1 MLQVSSGTSYS
12 SRLWM
17 LKAYPGSKES
27 RWKTK
32 LPNDIKGN
40 EPSLDRDCGVCS
52 SQGDFWMCHSCL
64 TLLFS
69 ISFGI
74 YCCPIETGYRVCF
87 EADQS
92 FLSINS
98 TFLRDHFSFSKAP
111 NIKEHINKGL
121 EKVFSKC
128 LSMPFGSQLTL
139 KFWSEWS
146 WWKRII
152 FIVHL

>member
-1 MLQVSSGTSYS
+1 MLQLSSGTSYS

-17 LKAYPGSKES
+17 LEAYKGSKES

-32 LPNDIKGN
+32 LPNDIKWAILGQGLW
-40 EPSLDRDCGVCS
+40 SLQQPGRLLDVPL
-52 SQGDFWMCHSCL
+52 CL

-69 ISFGI
+69 ISLGI
-74 YCCPIETGYRVCF
+74 YCCPTETGHRVCF

-152 FIVHL
+152 FIEHL